1 MCYNIIVKK
10 QGRDP
15 SRFTENYKTYKKGE
29 KTMANYKKL
38 ETLVKNFES
47 LTDDNLREIVHCD
60 DVDVTTLSDRE
71 KFSCLVFDEMRK
83 ALATKT
89 HTLLLDCNYPKS
101 NKHHKSEAQLARGQS
116 PEWLVDYYR
125 LVTNDD
131 AQKSL
136 IQIYVSA
143 NPKNGTCK
151 FSLCT
156 SCAKANL
163 EQFLSLRDELHF
175 EPLKKKGG
183 EGAKTTTRKGV
194 DYTELVDVC
203 KAVVAILANT
213 EKAKAEAKKQV
224 EEDEDT
230 EE

>member
-1 MCYNIIVKK
+1 
-10 QGRDP
+10 
-15 SRFTENYKTYKKGE
+15 
-29 KTMANYKKL
+29 MANYKKL
-38 ETLVKNFES
+38 ETLVKNFET
-47 LTDDNLREIVHCD
+47 LTDDVLNEIVDCA
-60 DVDVTTLSDRE
+60 DVDVSTLTDRE
-71 KFSCLVFDEMRK
+71 KFSCLVFSEMRK
-83 ALATKT
+83 ALETKS
-89 HTLLLDCNYPKS
+89 HTLMLDCNYPQS
-101 NKHHKSEAQLARGQS
+101 NKHNKSPKQLEKGQE

-125 LVTNDD
+125 LVSTGDKP
-131 AQKSL
+131 KSL

-143 NPKNGTCK
+143 DPKKGTCK

-175 EPLKKKGG
+175 EPLGKKDG
-183 EGAKTTTRKGV
+183 GAKTTQRKGV

-213 EKAKAEAKKQV
+213 EKARAEAKNADAD
-224 EEDEDT
+224 EEDT